1 MHELKLYEY
10 FIAIIFNV
18 DNPEIYDKGLDF
30 FLEIYN
36 AKDNQ
41 LQDIHR
47 LFQQILLKFYQYK
60 KNGEHLQIKKSLKL
74 INILIDNS

>member
-1 MHELKLYEY
+1 MIKEIEFRRKVDMHELKLYEY

-36 AKDNQ
+36 AKDN
-41 LQDIHR
+41 
-47 LFQQILLKFYQYK
+47 
-60 KNGEHLQIKKSLKL
+60 
-74 INILIDNS
+74 

>member
-1 MHELKLYEY
+1 MHELKLYDY

-47 LFQQILLKFYQYK
+47 LFQQILLKF
-60 KNGEHLQIKKSLKL
+60 
-74 INILIDNS
+74 